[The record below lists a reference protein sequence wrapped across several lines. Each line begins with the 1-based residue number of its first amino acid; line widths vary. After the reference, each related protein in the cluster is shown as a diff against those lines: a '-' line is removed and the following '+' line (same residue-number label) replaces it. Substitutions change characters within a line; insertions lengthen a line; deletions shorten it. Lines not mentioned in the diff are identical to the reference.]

1 MTKKVLV
8 STLAAVV
15 MASLTGCGPKS
26 QEEPP
31 KTESSTPAKAETSQP
46 INVNFTQTGNLTKE
60 NPEDN
65 SQAWLLLFDLPG
77 NPAAT
82 VTLKFVDGSVCD
94 LKGTQVECA
103 EAKFNLGDRAE
114 VEGEKEGQIVTV
126 SKLTVLAE

>member
-8 STLAAVV
+8 STLAAMVIV
-15 MASLTGCGPKS
+15 LLTGCGPKG

-31 KTESSTPAKAETSQP
+31 TTESPTPAKAETSQSL
-46 INVNFTQTGNLTKE
+46 NVNFTQTGNLTKE

-65 SQAWLLLFDLPG
+65 IQAWLLLFDMPG

-82 VTLKFVDGSVCD
+82 ITLKFVEDSVCN
-94 LKGTQVECA
+94 LKGFELKCT

-114 VEGEKEGQIVTV
+114 VEGEKEGQVVTV